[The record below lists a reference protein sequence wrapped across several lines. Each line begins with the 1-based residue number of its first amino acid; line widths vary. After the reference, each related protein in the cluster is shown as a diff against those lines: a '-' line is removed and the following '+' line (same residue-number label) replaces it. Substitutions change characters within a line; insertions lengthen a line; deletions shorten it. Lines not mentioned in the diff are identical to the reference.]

1 MHINIVTDTIYI
13 IIIITNDT
21 GESVYLEETL
31 ILDYRKSKKDI

>member
-21 GESVYLEETL
+21 GESVYLEEAL
-31 ILDYRKSKKDI
+31 ILDYKKSKKDK